1 MWPNEDFYVM
11 DPDYRGFRVSNSLK
25 VSDLSGI
32 SHCDT
37 WTSRPGTENSLSSR
51 SSEFQAA
58 LKEFSTMNLSKM
70 EAQEKETKNCADET
84 VEKLVQ
90 RRPSLS
96 ELAPADLAMGVSTPA
111 HRGRRKSL
119 PSLGLV
125 AVDIQYSIP
134 PSKKNSRSY
143 GCDENSGCDT
153 GESELYRIN
162 EIFKTESNPV
172 HSKRK
177 VTKSLDSLRVGG
189 SSNVLPRRRF
199 SVGAQGIKAPNSN
212 IAFSTKQRRASCSTC
227 NEKDSTKWR
236 VSIHQRSLN
245 IDDDCDSYL
254 YNPFL
259 HRNLRNRR
267 TSLPNINS
275 NFAGQTGRSTILPKV
290 GQRNS
295 LVAKKLDE
303 L

>member
-1 MWPNEDFYVM
+1 M
-11 DPDYRGFRVSNSLK
+11 DPDYRGFRASNPLK

-32 SHCDT
+32 SHDRR
-37 WTSRPGTENSLSSR
+37 TSRSGTEYSLSSR
-51 SSEFQAA
+51 SSEFLAA
-58 LKEFSTMNLSKM
+58 LEEFSSMKICKM

-84 VEKLVQ
+84 VEKFVQ

-111 HRGRRKSL
+111 HGGRRKSL

-134 PSKKNSRSY
+134 SKKNSRSY
-143 GCDENSGCDT
+143 GCHENLGCDT
-153 GESELYRIN
+153 AESKLYRIN

-177 VTKSLDSLRVGG
+177 LTKSLDSLRVRG

-245 IDDDCDSYL
+245 IDDDDYDGYL

-259 HRNLRNRR
+259 HRTLRNRR
-267 TSLPNINS
+267 TSLPNIDS

>member
-1 MWPNEDFYVM
+1 M
-11 DPDYRGFRVSNSLK
+11 DPDHRGFRASYPLK

-32 SHCDT
+32 SHGDT
-37 WTSRPGTENSLSSR
+37 RTSRPGTENCS
-51 SSEFQAA
+51 
-58 LKEFSTMNLSKM
+58 
-70 EAQEKETKNCADET
+70 
-84 VEKLVQ
+84 
-90 RRPSLS
+90 
-96 ELAPADLAMGVSTPA
+96 
-111 HRGRRKSL
+111 
-119 PSLGLV
+119 V

-134 PSKKNSRSY
+134 SKKNSRSY
-143 GCDENSGCDT
+143 GRPENLGCDT
-153 GESELYRIN
+153 EESELYRIK
-162 EIFKTESNPV
+162 EIFKTESNSV

-177 VTKSLDSLRVGG
+177 LTKSLDSLRVGG
-189 SSNVLPRRRF
+189 SSNMLPRRRF

-212 IAFSTKQRRASCSTC
+212 FAFSTKQRRASCSTC
-227 NEKDSTKWR
+227 SEEDSTKWG

-259 HRNLRNRR
+259 HRNVRNRR

>member
-1 MWPNEDFYVM
+1 M
-11 DPDYRGFRVSNSLK
+11 DPDYRGFRASNPLK
-25 VSDLSGI
+25 ASDLSGI
-32 SHCDT
+32 SHDRR
-37 WTSRPGTENSLSSR
+37 TSRPGTENSLSSR
-51 SSEFQAA
+51 SSEFLAA
-58 LKEFSTMNLSKM
+58 LEEFSSMKISKM

-84 VEKLVQ
+84 VEKMVH
-90 RRPSLS
+90 RRPTLS
-96 ELAPADLAMGVSTPA
+96 ELAPADLAMGVSMPA

-134 PSKKNSRSY
+134 SKKNSRSY
-143 GCDENSGCDT
+143 GCHENLGCDT
-153 GESELYRIN
+153 AESKLYRIN

-177 VTKSLDSLRVGG
+177 VTKSLDSLFVGG

-212 IAFSTKQRRASCSTC
+212 IAFSPKQRRASCSTC
-227 NEKDSTKWR
+227 NEKDATKWR

-254 YNPFL
+254 YNPRL

-267 TSLPNINS
+267 TSLSNINS

>member
-1 MWPNEDFYVM
+1 M
-11 DPDYRGFRVSNSLK
+11 DPDYRGFRASYPLK
-25 VSDLSGI
+25 VSDPSGI
-32 SHCDT
+32 SHSDT
-37 WTSRPGTENSLSSR
+37 RTSRPGTENFLSSR

-58 LKEFSTMNLSKM
+58 LEEFSTMKISKM
-70 EAQEKETKNCADET
+70 EAQEKETKNCAEDET

-96 ELAPADLAMGVSTPA
+96 ELAPANLAMGVSTPA

-134 PSKKNSRSY
+134 SKKNSRSY
-143 GCDENSGCDT
+143 GCPENLGCDT
-153 GESELYRIN
+153 VESKLYRIN

-189 SSNVLPRRRF
+189 SSNVLPSRRF
-199 SVGAQGIKAPNSN
+199 SVGAKGIKAPNSN

-245 IDDDCDSYL
+245 IDDDYDSYL

-259 HRNLRNRR
+259 HRNLRNPR

-275 NFAGQTGRSTILPKV
+275 NFAGQTGRSNILPKV

>member
-1 MWPNEDFYVM
+1 M
-11 DPDYRGFRVSNSLK
+11 DPDYRGFRASNPLK

-32 SHCDT
+32 SHDRR
-37 WTSRPGTENSLSSR
+37 TSRPGTENSLSSR
-51 SSEFQAA
+51 SSEFLAA
-58 LKEFSTMNLSKM
+58 LEEFSSIKISKM
-70 EAQEKETKNCADET
+70 EAQEKETKNCVDET
-84 VEKLVQ
+84 AEKFVQ

-111 HRGRRKSL
+111 HGGRRKSL

-134 PSKKNSRSY
+134 SKKNSRSY
-143 GCDENSGCDT
+143 GCPKNLGCDT

-162 EIFKTESNPV
+162 EIFRAESNPV

-199 SVGAQGIKAPNSN
+199 SVGAQGIKTPNSN

-245 IDDDCDSYL
+245 IDDNCDSYL
-254 YNPFL
+254 YNPLL
-259 HRNLRNRR
+259 HRNLRNRP

>member
-1 MWPNEDFYVM
+1 M
-11 DPDYRGFRVSNSLK
+11 DPDYRGFRASNPLK

-32 SHCDT
+32 SHDRR
-37 WTSRPGTENSLSSR
+37 TSRPGTEYSLSSR
-51 SSEFQAA
+51 SSEFLAA
-58 LKEFSTMNLSKM
+58 LEEFSSMKISKM

-84 VEKLVQ
+84 VEKFVQ

-111 HRGRRKSL
+111 HGGRRKSL

-134 PSKKNSRSY
+134 SKKNSRSY
-143 GCDENSGCDT
+143 GCHENLGCDT
-153 GESELYRIN
+153 AESKLYRIN

-177 VTKSLDSLRVGG
+177 LTKSLDSLRVKG

-227 NEKDSTKWR
+227 NEKDSTKCR

-245 IDDDCDSYL
+245 IDDDDCDGYL

-259 HRNLRNRR
+259 HRTLRNQR

>member
-1 MWPNEDFYVM
+1 M
-11 DPDYRGFRVSNSLK
+11 DPDYRGFRASNPLK

-32 SHCDT
+32 SHDRR
-37 WTSRPGTENSLSSR
+37 TSRPGTENSLSSR
-51 SSEFQAA
+51 SSEFLAA
-58 LKEFSTMNLSKM
+58 LEEFSSMKISKM

-96 ELAPADLAMGVSTPA
+96 ELAPVDLAMGVPTPA

-134 PSKKNSRSY
+134 SKKNSRSLY
-143 GCDENSGCDT
+143 GCHENLGCDT
-153 GESELYRIN
+153 AESKLYRIN
-162 EIFKTESNPV
+162 KIFKTESNPV

-189 SSNVLPRRRF
+189 SSNVLPRGRF

-245 IDDDCDSYL
+245 IDADCDSYL
-254 YNPFL
+254 YNPLL

>member
-1 MWPNEDFYVM
+1 M
-11 DPDYRGFRVSNSLK
+11 DPDYRGFRASNPLK

-32 SHCDT
+32 SHDRR
-37 WTSRPGTENSLSSR
+37 TSRPGTENSLSSR
-51 SSEFQAA
+51 SSEFLVA
-58 LKEFSTMNLSKM
+58 LEEFSSMKISKM
-70 EAQEKETKNCADET
+70 EAQEKETKNCVDET
-84 VEKLVQ
+84 AEKFVQ

-96 ELAPADLAMGVSTPA
+96 ELAPEDLAMGVSTPA

-134 PSKKNSRSY
+134 SKKNSRSY
-143 GCDENSGCDT
+143 GCHENLGCDT
-153 GESELYRIN
+153 AESKLYRIN

-177 VTKSLDSLRVGG
+177 VTKSLDSLCVGG

-199 SVGAQGIKAPNSN
+199 SVGAQGIKPANSN
-212 IAFSTKQRRASCSTC
+212 FAFSTKQRRASCSTC

-259 HRNLRNRR
+259 HGNLRNRR

-295 LVAKKLDE
+295 LVAKKLGE

>member
-1 MWPNEDFYVM
+1 M
-11 DPDYRGFRVSNSLK
+11 DPDYRGFRASNPLK

-32 SHCDT
+32 SHDRR
-37 WTSRPGTENSLSSR
+37 TSRPGTENSLSSR
-51 SSEFQAA
+51 SSEFLAA
-58 LKEFSTMNLSKM
+58 LEEFSSMKISKM

-134 PSKKNSRSY
+134 SKKNSRSY
-143 GCDENSGCDT
+143 GCPENLGCDT

-162 EIFKTESNPV
+162 EIFKAESNPV

-177 VTKSLDSLRVGG
+177 LTKSLDSLRVRG

-259 HRNLRNRR
+259 HGNLRNRR

>member
-1 MWPNEDFYVM
+1 M
-11 DPDYRGFRVSNSLK
+11 DPDYRGFRASNPLK

-32 SHCDT
+32 SHDRR
-37 WTSRPGTENSLSSR
+37 TSRPGTEYSLSSR
-51 SSEFQAA
+51 SSEFLAA
-58 LKEFSTMNLSKM
+58 LEEFSCMKISKM
-70 EAQEKETKNCADET
+70 EAQEKETKNYADET
-84 VEKLVQ
+84 VEKFVQ

-134 PSKKNSRSY
+134 SKKNSRSY
-143 GCDENSGCDT
+143 GCPENLGCDT

-162 EIFKTESNPV
+162 EIFKAESNPV

-177 VTKSLDSLRVGG
+177 LTKSLDSLRVRG

-254 YNPFL
+254 YNPLL

>member
-1 MWPNEDFYVM
+1 M
-11 DPDYRGFRVSNSLK
+11 DPDYRGFRASNPLK

-32 SHCDT
+32 SHDRR
-37 WTSRPGTENSLSSR
+37 TSRPGTENSLSSR
-51 SSEFQAA
+51 SREFLAA
-58 LKEFSTMNLSKM
+58 LEEFSTMKISKM

-96 ELAPADLAMGVSTPA
+96 ELAPADLAMGVSAPA

-134 PSKKNSRSY
+134 SKKNSRSY
-143 GCDENSGCDT
+143 GFPENLGCDT
-153 GESELYRIN
+153 AESELYRIN

-177 VTKSLDSLRVGG
+177 LTKSLDSLPVGG

-212 IAFSTKQRRASCSTC
+212 IAFSTKQRRASCTTC
-227 NEKDSTKWR
+227 KAKDSTKWR

-259 HRNLRNRR
+259 RRNLRNRR

-275 NFAGQTGRSTILPKV
+275 NFAGQTVGSTILPKV

>member
-1 MWPNEDFYVM
+1 M
-11 DPDYRGFRVSNSLK
+11 DPDYRGFRASNPLK

-32 SHCDT
+32 SHDRR
-37 WTSRPGTENSLSSR
+37 TSRPGTENSLSSR
-51 SSEFQAA
+51 SSEFLAA
-58 LKEFSTMNLSKM
+58 LEEFSTMKISKM
-70 EAQEKETKNCADET
+70 EAQEKETKNCAEDET

-96 ELAPADLAMGVSTPA
+96 ELAPVDLAMGVSTPA

-134 PSKKNSRSY
+134 SKKNSRSY
-143 GCDENSGCDT
+143 GCPENLGCDT
-153 GESELYRIN
+153 AESKLYRIN

-177 VTKSLDSLRVGG
+177 VTKSLYPLCVGG

-245 IDDDCDSYL
+245 IDDDDCDGYL

-259 HRNLRNRR
+259 HRTLRNRR

-290 GQRNS
+290 GKRNS

>member
-11 DPDYRGFRVSNSLK
+11 DPDYRGFRASYPLK
-25 VSDLSGI
+25 VSDLSGM
-32 SHCDT
+32 SHDT
-37 WTSRPGTENSLSSR
+37 RTSRPETENSLSSR

-70 EAQEKETKNCADET
+70 EAREKETKNCADET
-84 VEKLVQ
+84 VEKVVQ

-143 GCDENSGCDT
+143 GCRENLGCDT

-189 SSNVLPRRRF
+189 SSNVLLRRRF
-199 SVGAQGIKAPNSN
+199 SVGAQGIKVPNSN

-267 TSLPNINS
+267 TSLLNINS

-303 L
+303 Q

>member
-1 MWPNEDFYVM
+1 M
-11 DPDYRGFRVSNSLK
+11 DPDYRGFRASNPLK

-32 SHCDT
+32 SHDRR
-37 WTSRPGTENSLSSR
+37 TSRPGTENSLSSR
-51 SSEFQAA
+51 SSEFLAA
-58 LKEFSTMNLSKM
+58 LEEFSSLKISKM

-96 ELAPADLAMGVSTPA
+96 ELAPADLAMGVSTLA

-134 PSKKNSRSY
+134 SKKNSRSS
-143 GCDENSGCDT
+143 GCHENLGCDT
-153 GESELYRIN
+153 AKSELYRIN
-162 EIFKTESNPV
+162 EIFKAESNPV

-199 SVGAQGIKAPNSN
+199 SVGAQGIKALNSN

-245 IDDDCDSYL
+245 IDADCDSYL
-254 YNPFL
+254 YNPLL

>member
-1 MWPNEDFYVM
+1 M
-11 DPDYRGFRVSNSLK
+11 DPDYRGFKASYPLK

-32 SHCDT
+32 SHDDT
-37 WTSRPGTENSLSSR
+37 RTSRPGTENSLSSR

-58 LKEFSTMNLSKM
+58 LEEFSTMKISKM
-70 EAQEKETKNCADET
+70 ETQEKETKNCAEDET

-96 ELAPADLAMGVSTPA
+96 ELAPVDLAMGVSTPA

-134 PSKKNSRSY
+134 SKKNSRSLY
-143 GCDENSGCDT
+143 GCHENLGCDT
-153 GESELYRIN
+153 AESELYRIN

-177 VTKSLDSLRVGG
+177 VTKSLVSLCVGG

-227 NEKDSTKWR
+227 NENNSTKWR

-259 HRNLRNRR
+259 HGNLRNRR

>member
-1 MWPNEDFYVM
+1 M
-11 DPDYRGFRVSNSLK
+11 DPDYRGFRASNPLK

-32 SHCDT
+32 SHDRR
-37 WTSRPGTENSLSSR
+37 TSRPGTENSLSSR
-51 SSEFQAA
+51 SSEFLAA
-58 LKEFSTMNLSKM
+58 LEEFSSMKISKM
-70 EAQEKETKNCADET
+70 EAQEKETKNCVDET
-84 VEKLVQ
+84 AEKFVQ

-134 PSKKNSRSY
+134 SKKNSRSY
-143 GCDENSGCDT
+143 GCPENLGCDT

-162 EIFKTESNPV
+162 EIFKAESNPV

-177 VTKSLDSLRVGG
+177 LTKSLDSLRVRG

-199 SVGAQGIKAPNSN
+199 SVGAQVIKAPNSN

-245 IDDDCDSYL
+245 IDDDDCDGYL

-259 HRNLRNRR
+259 HRTLRNRR

>member
-1 MWPNEDFYVM
+1 M
-11 DPDYRGFRVSNSLK
+11 DPDYRGFRASNPLK

-32 SHCDT
+32 SHDRRP
-37 WTSRPGTENSLSSR
+37 SRPGTENSLSSR
-51 SSEFQAA
+51 SSEFLAA
-58 LKEFSTMNLSKM
+58 LEEFSSMKISKM
-70 EAQEKETKNCADET
+70 EEQEKETKNCADET

-90 RRPSLS
+90 TRPSLS
-96 ELAPADLAMGVSTPA
+96 ELAPPDLAMGVPTPA

-134 PSKKNSRSY
+134 SKKNSRSLY
-143 GCDENSGCDT
+143 GCHENLGCDT
-153 GESELYRIN
+153 AESKLYRIN
-162 EIFKTESNPV
+162 KIFKTESNPV

-189 SSNVLPRRRF
+189 SSNVLPRGRF

-212 IAFSTKQRRASCSTC
+212 IAFSTKQRRASCTTC

-245 IDDDCDSYL
+245 IDDDDCDGYL

-259 HRNLRNRR
+259 HRTLRNRR

>member
-1 MWPNEDFYVM
+1 M
-11 DPDYRGFRVSNSLK
+11 DPDYRGFRASNPLK

-32 SHCDT
+32 SHDRR
-37 WTSRPGTENSLSSR
+37 TSRPGTENSLSSR
-51 SSEFQAA
+51 SSEFLVA
-58 LKEFSTMNLSKM
+58 LEEFSSMKISKM

-134 PSKKNSRSY
+134 SKKNSRSY
-143 GCDENSGCDT
+143 GCHENLGCDT
-153 GESELYRIN
+153 AESKLYRIN

-177 VTKSLDSLRVGG
+177 VTKSLDSLCVGG

-199 SVGAQGIKAPNSN
+199 SVGAQGIKPANSN
-212 IAFSTKQRRASCSTC
+212 FAFSTKQRRASCSTC

-259 HRNLRNRR
+259 HGNLRNRR

-295 LVAKKLDE
+295 LVAKKLGE

>member
-1 MWPNEDFYVM
+1 M
-11 DPDYRGFRVSNSLK
+11 DPDYRGFRASNPLK
-25 VSDLSGI
+25 ASDLSGI
-32 SHCDT
+32 SHDRR
-37 WTSRPGTENSLSSR
+37 TSRPGTENSLSSR
-51 SSEFQAA
+51 RSEFLAA
-58 LKEFSTMNLSKM
+58 LEEFSSMKISKM

-84 VEKLVQ
+84 VEKMVH
-90 RRPSLS
+90 RRPTLS
-96 ELAPADLAMGVSTPA
+96 ELAPADLAMGVSMPA

-134 PSKKNSRSY
+134 SKKNSRSY
-143 GCDENSGCDT
+143 GCHENLGCDT
-153 GESELYRIN
+153 AESKLYRIN

-177 VTKSLDSLRVGG
+177 VTKSLDSLFVGG

-212 IAFSTKQRRASCSTC
+212 IAFSPKQRRASCSTC
-227 NEKDSTKWR
+227 NEKDATKWR

-254 YNPFL
+254 YNPLL

-267 TSLPNINS
+267 TSLSNINS

-290 GQRNS
+290 G
-295 LVAKKLDE
+295 
-303 L
+303 

>member
-1 MWPNEDFYVM
+1 M
-11 DPDYRGFRVSNSLK
+11 K
-25 VSDLSGI
+25 I
-32 SHCDT
+32 
-37 WTSRPGTENSLSSR
+37 
-51 SSEFQAA
+51 
-58 LKEFSTMNLSKM
+58 SKM
-70 EAQEKETKNCADET
+70 EAQEKETKNCVDET
-84 VEKLVQ
+84 AEKFVQ

-111 HRGRRKSL
+111 HGGRRKSL

-134 PSKKNSRSY
+134 SKKNSRSY
-143 GCDENSGCDT
+143 GCPENLGCDT

-162 EIFKTESNPV
+162 EIFKAESNPV

-177 VTKSLDSLRVGG
+177 LTKSLDSLRVRG
-189 SSNVLPRRRF
+189 SSNMLPRRRF

-245 IDDDCDSYL
+245 IDDDDCDGYL
-254 YNPFL
+254 YKPFL
-259 HRNLRNRR
+259 HRTLRNRR

>member
-1 MWPNEDFYVM
+1 MWPYEDFYVM
-11 DPDYRGFRVSNSLK
+11 DPDYRGFRASNPLK

-32 SHCDT
+32 SHGDT

-58 LKEFSTMNLSKM
+58 LKGFSTMNLSKM

-143 GCDENSGCDT
+143 GCRENLGCDT

-199 SVGAQGIKAPNSN
+199 SVGAQGIKAANSN

-275 NFAGQTGRSTILPKV
+275 NFAGQTGRSTILPEV

>member
-1 MWPNEDFYVM
+1 M
-11 DPDYRGFRVSNSLK
+11 DPDYRGFRASNPLK

-32 SHCDT
+32 SHDRR
-37 WTSRPGTENSLSSR
+37 TSRPGTEYSLSSR
-51 SSEFQAA
+51 SSEFLAA
-58 LKEFSTMNLSKM
+58 LEEFSCMKISKM
-70 EAQEKETKNCADET
+70 EAQEKETKNYADET
-84 VEKLVQ
+84 VEKFVQ

-134 PSKKNSRSY
+134 SKKNSRSY
-143 GCDENSGCDT
+143 GCPENLGCDT

-162 EIFKTESNPV
+162 EIFKAESNPV

-177 VTKSLDSLRVGG
+177 LTKSLDSLRVRG

-212 IAFSTKQRRASCSTC
+212 IAFSTKQRRASCSAC

-254 YNPFL
+254 YNPLL